1 MAVEGPRTVERLER
15 VKHKLA
21 TTLLL
26 VAALAVATLSAVT
39 TTTRPALAASGP
51 GTAWPIVGYGP
62 NEATD
67 NAILRWNERL
77 LESIRANPRLT
88 GPTVSARAI
97 GVLHTATY
105 DAWAAYDAVAVDTR
119 QRLRADPTLRRPAT
133 ERTEENK
140 SKAIGYAAYRVLLNL
155 FPTRASIYRSYLGAW
170 ATTPMTPPPTPRPR
184 RGSATWPPRRCSP
197 SGPPTGPTRR

>member
-1 MAVEGPRTVERLER
+1 MERLER

-26 VAALAVATLSAVT
+26 VAALAVATLSTVT
-39 TTTRPALAASGP
+39 TTTRPALAANGP
-51 GTAWPIVGYGP
+51 GTSWPIVGYGP

-88 GPTVSARAI
+88 GPTVSARSI
-97 GVLHTATY
+97 GMLHTATY

-119 QRLRADPTLRRPAT
+119 QRLRADPTLRRPVA
-133 ERTEENK
+133 ERTTENK
-140 SKAIGYAAYRVLLNL
+140 SKAISYAAYRVLLNL
-155 FPTRASIYRSYLGAW
+155 FPTRASIFSSYMERASA
-170 ATTPMTPPPTPRPR
+170 ATTPTTPPPTPRPR
-184 RGSATWPPRRCSP
+184 RGSATWPPRRSST
-197 SGPPTGPTRR
+197 SGPATGPTRR